1 MAMFLV
7 ERRRSGPEWDAKRP
21 MEEQAGWAEHA
32 AFMDSLVESGF
43 VVLGG
48 PLEDERRVALAV
60 ETGSADDVRST
71 LAADPWSGTH
81 LSDPTVEVW
90 TIRLDGRKRPER
102 TR

>member
-1 MAMFLV
+1 MPP
-7 ERRRSGPEWDAKRP
+7 SWTPSSSPDSSS
-21 MEEQAGWAEHA
+21 WA
-32 AFMDSLVESGF
+32 
-43 VVLGG
+43 G

-90 TIRLDGRKRPER
+90 TIRLDGRKMPER